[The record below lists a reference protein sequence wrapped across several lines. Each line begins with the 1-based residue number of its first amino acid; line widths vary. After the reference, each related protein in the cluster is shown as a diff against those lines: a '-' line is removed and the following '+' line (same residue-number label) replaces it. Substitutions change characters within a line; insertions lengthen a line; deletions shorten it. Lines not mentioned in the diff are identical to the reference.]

1 VLKAHAIV
9 GKESVPHLAPDGKDA
24 SRIIIRVVGVS
35 VGVVL
40 ARSTSE
46 TGVERLRLLVWWSKG
61 GIGVDA
67 KQYDATVRKKDEENL
82 ERPLEVAGS
91 SFKRIYRWIEQHEA
105 IARRKPHKRR
115 PTLKLQLSKIVT
127 RHIG

>member
-1 VLKAHAIV
+1 MRLVGRDKPQIAVLKAHAIV

-24 SRIIIRVVGVS
+24 SCIIIRVVGVS

-67 KQYDATVRKKDEENL
+67 KQSDATVRNEENL

-91 SFKRIYRWIEQHEA
+91 SFKRIYRWIEQQGRTNA
-105 IARRKPHKRR
+105 GRR
-115 PTLKLQLSKIVT
+115 
-127 RHIG
+127 